1 MCSDSQGILAVE
13 AQNLGKCF
21 HLYDKPSDRLHQGLL
36 GRWRR
41 YHREFWALRHLD
53 MHLAQG
59 DSLAIIGRNGSG
71 KSTLLQLICGTLTP
85 TEGSVRTQGR
95 VAALLELGSGFN
107 PEFTG
112 LENLALNGALLGMSE
127 QEVLERQDDILAF
140 ADIGEFVHQPVKTY
154 SSGMVVRLAFAVLAH
169 AQPDLLIIDE
179 ALAVGDAIFVQKC
192 MRFIRTMAEERSL
205 LFVSHDAEAIKS
217 LCRQA
222 IWLKDGH
229 VHAKG
234 SCQSVSQ
241 AYTRF
246 CQAESSGEAMRVT
259 SGSEA
264 STAPPEPTQATAT
277 AAAVLREYQSPIQA
291 RNNLENATAWTTG
304 RAEIEGLTLHRADG
318 SDASLCQGGEEL
330 ELIVEA
336 HCIDAMPEPVIGFLL
351 KNRLGQDLF
360 GENTLALPGSHK
372 RAVAAGGRV
381 RARFRF
387 WMPPLPAGRYAVM
400 VSIANGNR
408 HAHIQHHWAEDAL
421 VLTVSNNAI
430 RYGLIGTVFTDIQLD
445 TMATQSQ
452 TESKS

>member
-1 MCSDSQGILAVE
+1 MCSDSRGSLAVE

-21 HLYDKPSDRLHQGLL
+21 HLYDKPSDRLRQGLL

-41 YHREFWALRHLD
+41 YHRDFWALRHLD
-53 MHLAQG
+53 VQLAQG

-127 QEVLERQDDILAF
+127 REVLERQDDILAF
-140 ADIGEFVHQPVKTY
+140 ADIGDFVHQPVKTY

-222 IWLKDGH
+222 IWLKDGRIH
-229 VHAKG
+229 TQG

-259 SGSEA
+259 TGSET
-264 STAPPEPTQATAT
+264 SLAPPEPGQASAS
-277 AAAVLREYQSPIQA
+277 AAAVQRSYQSPIEA
-291 RNNLENATAWTTG
+291 HNNLENATAWTTG
-304 RAEIEGLTLHRADG
+304 RAEIQRVTLRRADG
-318 SDASLCQGGEEL
+318 SEGSLCQGGEEL
-330 ELIVEA
+330 ELVVEA

-360 GENTLALPGSHK
+360 GDNTLALPASQG
-372 RAVAAGGRV
+372 RGVPAGGGV
-381 RARFRF
+381 RACFRF
-387 WMPPLPAGRYAVM
+387 WLPPLPPGRYAVM
-400 VSIANGNR
+400 VSIANGDR
-408 HAHIQHHWAEDAL
+408 HAHTQHHWAEDAL
-421 VLTVSNNAI
+421 VLTVSSNAI
-430 RYGLIGTVFTDIQLD
+430 RYGLVGTVFTEIQME
-445 TMATQSQ
+445 TMATHPPSEIQS
-452 TESKS
+452 